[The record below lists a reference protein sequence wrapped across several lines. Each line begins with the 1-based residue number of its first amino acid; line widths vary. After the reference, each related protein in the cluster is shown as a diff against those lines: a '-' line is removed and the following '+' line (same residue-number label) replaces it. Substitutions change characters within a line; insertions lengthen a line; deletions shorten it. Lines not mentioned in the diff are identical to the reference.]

1 MSILRLC
8 RRLSSS
14 AAASATRSRKPMAEA
29 KQSTARRDLLQQI
42 EVDVQK
48 KWEEAKVWEID
59 APDGKEEKFMC
70 TFPYPYMNGLL
81 HIGHA
86 FTMTK
91 AIFAA
96 QFHRLLGKKAL
107 FPFGFHCTGMP
118 IQAAANKL
126 SRELETFGTPFPT
139 FPPGRPTPKE
149 SSEGVIDIDDEGVT
163 MTWKAPPSTGK
174 KAIKEYVAYMQ
185 VKEGDFKKVKTVPHP
200 ADAAALKA
208 QGNKIKAVLPVES
221 GGCRYKVEA
230 VLEDGTKCPA
240 SPISDEVSVDAA
252 PKDKKSGAAGGKRVA
267 KKILAKSGDAASQYE
282 ILKAMGLSAEEIPKF
297 VDPLF
302 WLNYFPP
309 LGVRDCKRF
318 GMPVDFRRSF
328 ITTSQ
333 NDFYDSFVRWQF
345 RKLKK
350 SEKIGFG
357 KRPTIYS
364 EIDGQAC
371 MDHDRAEGEGV
382 GPQEYTA
389 IKIELLE
396 PTPDMQKKL
405 PKGSKVFLLAAT
417 LRAETMPG
425 QTNCWI
431 LPAGQYGCF
440 EAPNKEI
447 FVTSHRAARNMSFQ
461 DILMPWGK
469 PKCIMEVS
477 GQELMGKKVKAPT
490 AKYEYVHVLPLPT
503 IKMDKGTGIVTS
515 VPSDSPDD
523 YAAYIDLMKS
533 DKKREHY
540 GVKKEWVE
548 GFDLIPIIDVE
559 IDGEMRAMAAQYM
572 CEKLGVQSINDRVK
586 LAEAHDT
593 CYKLGFDKGTMSIGP
608 FKGQPVKKAKFEF
621 RTVMIQAKQAF
632 IYSEPEKKVVSRS
645 GDECVVAAIDQWYLK
660 YGAESW
666 RGQIEGH
673 LNSPNFISYNDRI
686 KESFEDAIG
695 WLKEWA
701 CSRSFGLGTQVP
713 WDEQFVIESLSDST
727 IYMAYYTVAHLL
739 HGEGN
744 LDGKKGSPA
753 GIKAAD
759 LTDEVWDFVF
769 LNGPDPKNCKIPK
782 KTLDQMR
789 KEFRF
794 WYPMDLRVSG
804 KDLIQNHLTMA
815 LYNHACVWEKEPDMW
830 PRSFFCNGWLLVNN
844 EKMSKSKGNFFTVED
859 IIKNYSAD
867 TVRLAMANSGDTLEP
882 ANFDQSVCNKAV
894 LTLAVF
900 LDTMKS
906 MIGGSE
912 KLDTG
917 SETARFV
924 DVWFANEMNRL
935 VQESKKFYE
944 TMYYREALRTC
955 YFEFTST
962 FDQYRDICKAASVAP
977 NKTLVTRYFEW
988 QMIILS
994 PICPHFCEHGWSML
1008 GKKGTVLDARYPSAS
1023 KPVEA
1028 SLTKQGDYIFNKV
1041 PHDFIKLQ
1049 EKASKSGTAKSAVVY
1064 VAKEFPEWKKTVLA
1078 KLMSCHSEGKLPLIA
1093 QEEMKANP
1101 QASAQ
1106 WKEIMTLLMQD
1117 ASLKPFGKHLG
1128 PFAAFKRDEA
1138 AAFGVSALD
1147 ASLPFDELALIKEN
1161 VAYLQQKLQVSV
1173 EVRAADS
1180 PASPEHQDAATNA
1193 QPGKPGIHF
1202 LVEGG
1207 KAGGGK
1213 AKAAQPA
1220 AKSGGA
1226 PKAMTD
1232 MTELNKHLESRT
1244 RPCHSPSSFAR
1255 ARAKHGFFGFSG
1267 SLRAEFSVRE
1277 AVSLPRAASNNPLPS
1292 EGGANSGPWLSVKHG
1307 WPGGHVN
1314 ANRAGGGL
1322 GGLGVAV
1329 MGAPRAPCAL
1339 RLVVVLSLAYSG
1351 HAQTIR
1357 ARKQKEKLPEGRLI
1371 VRYPEGSGPKLAEYI
1386 RRLEQIEGVKRAE
1399 PLRSLD
1405 MAVVQCRPGAEED
1418 QVLAALDAEK
1428 SVELAVPDSWV
1439 QAFVPESAP
1448 SPESALC
1455 SSHPECKAFSL
1466 QGECCPAPDGARMAC
1481 CASKPPQRK
1490 PRRPQSQSTI
1500 SLQSV
1505 HGGYITVSKIGFVG
1519 WRGKKADPDAQF
1531 RLEAHP
1537 DGYVSLKSIH
1547 GTYLVTSPSG
1557 QLVAWHRGHGEA
1569 DDWEKFKLIYNT
1581 DAPWG
1586 AFGSACAQKIGRWN
1600 ETWNEPRLWSPR
1612 EPPVGLFIISIP
1624 FLIPCIFRT
1633 SKSSCSVFHWKGAS
1647 GGVQSCSGEGKIAGE
1662 WVGGCHAWCSRE
1674 DTYIHMY
1681 FIYVYVYI
1689 YIHICIYSS
1698 GPSTSRW

>member
-1049 EKASKSGTAKSAVVY
+1049 EKAG
-1064 VAKEFPEWKKTVLA
+1064 
-1078 KLMSCHSEGKLPLIA
+1078 
-1093 QEEMKANP
+1093 
-1101 QASAQ
+1101 
-1106 WKEIMTLLMQD
+1106 
-1117 ASLKPFGKHLG
+1117 
-1128 PFAAFKRDEA
+1128 AA
-1138 AAFGVSALD
+1138 
-1147 ASLPFDELALIKEN
+1147 
-1161 VAYLQQKLQVSV
+1161 
-1173 EVRAADS
+1173 
-1180 PASPEHQDAATNA
+1180 
-1193 QPGKPGIHF
+1193 
-1202 LVEGG
+1202 
-1207 KAGGGK
+1207 
-1213 AKAAQPA
+1213 PA
-1220 AKSGGA
+1220 APG
-1226 PKAMTD
+1226 KAMTD